1 MTLLLGLIVHL
12 VSKSNQTWQ
21 NSIEFVIGVYKMHT
35 VYVDNLFLHLFIQ
48 FPTTFKWSTIV
59 VKILMFITFVSYI
72 VNVLLFV
79 ICIFIIIFNKDK
91 IK

>member
-1 MTLLLGLIVHL
+1 
-12 VSKSNQTWQ
+12 
-21 NSIEFVIGVYKMHT
+21 
-35 VYVDNLFLHLFIQ
+35 
-48 FPTTFKWSTIV
+48 
-59 VKILMFITFVSYI
+59 MFITFVSYI